1 MFPARYL
8 FENSSLTNFHPLRS
22 PTPISHIPMSP
33 GAPMILGG
41 SDSSRPTSAITGSS
55 SQSNKAGPKIHL
67 KHVLRNILATS
78 NGVHHENLLDRY
90 VQQQS
95 EY

>member
-1 MFPARYL
+1 
-8 FENSSLTNFHPLRS
+8 
-22 PTPISHIPMSP
+22 
-33 GAPMILGG
+33 MILGG

-95 EY
+95 EYMWGGGDKCLASPPLNCKHPLFSLHT